1 MIILID
7 ASERNIMYLYH
18 SQYIWWEKEEGKWNF
33 DKEILSKVKGSTS
46 LNILYKVVEV
56 SEIDTDNV
64 SIDVDVNLD
73 NVDTGYMWMEMT

>member
-7 ASERNIMYLYH
+7 ASERNILYLYH

-56 SEIDTDNV
+56 SEIYSMYALRNIGV
-64 SIDVDVNLD
+64 SH
-73 NVDTGYMWMEMT
+73 